1 MSEWREVAIEDLAAK
16 SKSALATGPFGSAV
30 SSKHFVD
37 DGVPMIRGSNLSTD
51 VGTRLNDD
59 KIVLL
64 SREVAA
70 KFERSTVRSGD
81 LVFTC
86 WGTIGQIGLI
96 DETSEH
102 ERYIV
107 SNKQMKLTP
116 NPDLVDS
123 RFLYYA
129 LSSSDNLSQVQG
141 QAIGSAVPGFNLG
154 QLRQIRVSI
163 PSVEAQLSITSIL
176 KSFDD
181 LIDSN
186 RRRIEILEE
195 MARLLYREWFVQ
207 FRFPADEPVD
217 IVDSASGPIP
227 AGWVSTTLG
236 AFSAYVNRGIA
247 PKFDDESQAVVI
259 NQRCIRDHRIGL
271 QNARRHIKKVPPDK
285 YVGLGDVLVNSTGV
299 GTLGRVA
306 PVRWPMEDTT
316 VDSHV
321 TIVRPG
327 ASVDI
332 DYFAEL
338 VLDLEPVF
346 ESMGVGSTG
355 QTELARARISEIAI
369 AVPPSDLQRRFGDIT
384 RPGRELIVNLT
395 RQNEVLREARDLLL
409 PRLVSGELDVSE
421 LDLELEAVS

>member
-207 FRFPADEPVD
+207 YRFP
-217 IVDSASGPIP
+217 
-227 AGWVSTTLG
+227 
-236 AFSAYVNRGIA
+236 
-247 PKFDDESQAVVI
+247 
-259 NQRCIRDHRIGL
+259 
-271 QNARRHIKKVPPDK
+271 
-285 YVGLGDVLVNSTGV
+285 GD
-299 GTLGRVA
+299 
-306 PVRWPMEDTT
+306 
-316 VDSHV
+316 
-321 TIVRPG
+321 
-327 ASVDI
+327 
-332 DYFAEL
+332 
-338 VLDLEPVF
+338 
-346 ESMGVGSTG
+346 
-355 QTELARARISEIAI
+355 
-369 AVPPSDLQRRFGDIT
+369 
-384 RPGRELIVNLT
+384 
-395 RQNEVLREARDLLL
+395 
-409 PRLVSGELDVSE
+409 
-421 LDLELEAVS
+421 